1 MELIDAR
8 RALELLTDVVEGNEE
23 YRYEYVE
30 DLAEGGTSCVYQV
43 NGEPSCLVGHALIR
57 AGVPMSF
64 LVRMD
69 EELAAAEVMD
79 AYLGASVTKGAVKVF
94 DAAQVRQDGGQ
105 TWGEALEY
113 ARNTYEQ
120 LQGE

>member
-1 MELIDAR
+1 MELINAR
-8 RALELLTDVVEGNEE
+8 RALELLTDVVEGNEDF
-23 YRYEYVE
+23 RYEHVI
-30 DLAEGGTSCVYQV
+30 DPDNGSNCVYQV
-43 NGEPSCLVGHALIR
+43 NGEPSCLVGHALVR

-69 EELAAAEVMD
+69 EEVAAAEVMD
-79 AYLGASVTKGAVKVF
+79 AYLDDSVTPGALKVF
-94 DAAQVRQDGGQ
+94 GAAQIRQDGGQ